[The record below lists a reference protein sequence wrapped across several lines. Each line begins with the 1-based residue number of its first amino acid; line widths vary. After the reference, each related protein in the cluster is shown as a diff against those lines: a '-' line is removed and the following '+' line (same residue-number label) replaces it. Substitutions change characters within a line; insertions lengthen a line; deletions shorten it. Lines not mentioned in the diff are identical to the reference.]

1 LVFNALRILLTYA
14 LIRENTRL
22 YALKV
27 KKKAKT
33 HPQGERMKRI
43 AFTKKALEKLSAKKR
58 TDYHDTENKALRLGI
73 TVLPSGTKSFFW
85 SKRVNGELI
94 WRTIGAFPD
103 LTIEQARAKA
113 QDYNSKIAEWKAS
126 DFAGLNPIKHQKT
139 VLTLGDLYDKY
150 YEALKTT
157 GCSKKRGPASP
168 KSLKNVRNTYECH
181 LKQWKD
187 RKLHQIHSDQVEE
200 LHRRVTKDNGPIIA
214 NRAAGLLRAMIN
226 WAKTDLKWQGT
237 NPAAGIKK
245 NPENKR
251 ERFVQPEEMTEL
263 MKALQNEQGTDL
275 HDFVLLSL
283 YCGQRKSNLLAMR
296 WEQITVMKNAAGQQE
311 FVWFIPIT
319 KNKESHRVPLLAEA
333 LAVLDQRKKR
343 LQADLEDGE
352 KLSPWV
358 FPSDSKSG
366 HLLDM
371 KKSWTRLRK
380 ELKLDDVRIHDLRRT
395 LGSYMA
401 GANISLPI
409 IGKTLGHKSLAA
421 TQIYSRLQLDP
432 VRDAMKLAVSG
443 MTAPNQLEAKSE

>member
-1 LVFNALRILLTYA
+1 LLEIAQKSQNLLLKIRKNAERGEA
-14 LIRENTRL
+14 LMRQI
-22 YALKV
+22 
-27 KKKAKT
+27 
-33 HPQGERMKRI
+33 Q
-43 AFTKKALEKLSAKKR
+43 FTKDSINKLPTKTRAV
-58 TDYHDTENKALRLGI
+58 YHDKNDRKSRLGLL
-73 TVLPSGTKSFFW
+73 VLPTGAKSFFW
-85 SKRVNGELI
+85 FKRVNGEAI
-94 WRTIGAFPD
+94 WKTIGAFPH
-103 LTIEQARAKA
+103 LSIEQARNKA
-113 QDYNSKIAEWKAS
+113 QEYNTAIAEWKQN
-126 DFAGLNPIKHQKT
+126 DFQGPNPIKHQKA
-139 VLTLGDLYDKY
+139 VLTLGQLYDKY

-157 GCSKKRGPASP
+157 GASIKRGAASA
-168 KSLKNVRNTYECH
+168 KSLKNVRNTYDCH

-187 RKLHQIHSDQVEE
+187 RKLHQIHNDQVEE
-200 LHRRVTKDNGPIIA
+200 LHQKTTKNNGPIIA
-214 NRAAGLLRAMIN
+214 NRAVGLLRAMIN
-226 WAKTDLKWQGT
+226 WAKTDLKWQGQ
-237 NPAAGIKK
+237 NPASGIKK

-251 ERFVQPEEMTEL
+251 ERFVQPEEMIEL
-263 MKALQNEQGTDL
+263 MKALESEQGSDL

-296 WEQITVMKNAAGQQE
+296 WEQITLMKNATGQQE

-333 LAVLDQRKKR
+333 LAVLDLRKKR
-343 LQADLEDGE
+343 LQAKLEDDE

-371 KKSWTRLRK
+371 KKSWGRLRRD
-380 ELKLDDVRIHDLRRT
+380 LKLEDVRIHDLRRT

-443 MTAPNQLEAKSE
+443 MTAPKQLEAAK